1 MNYWHMQLHAGDQK
15 TFSIDTIID
24 ILINKQIIGLG
35 EWEEHKGQIDQF
47 KNEMASGDIVVM
59 RQGNT
64 PIALVKVV
72 GEHFI
77 ETNVD
82 KDYDWFENRRPIQLL
97 DIYQNDYS
105 FIIPQARGTL
115 QRCSNLNSPTSQVII
130 NWYNRYL
137 KEQNMNRRVKELID
151 LLKTKHQI
159 ILQGPP
165 GTGKT
170 RLAKE
175 LASELVKSN
184 SFSDPIKIINSFIE
198 TFVVNQQIATNR
210 QKCQE
215 LVSDFKDRF
224 PIDHLKEIS
233 LNDYCIGTGQNDS
246 FCWWLERGLS
256 TLGKYWPQGGSAAYL
271 IYWDKNSKIYQKNG
285 FIASQNS
292 DEEAMKAVSE
302 LIYKVVINKRPED
315 ADGKID
321 HGFLLKILNCY
332 YPEEFFPI
340 YSDRILY
347 SALRLFEIDG
357 TELSAFDKNRRLI
370 LLCWNSFQLSLF
382 IVS

>member
-1 MNYWHMQLHAGDQK
+1 MQLHAGDQK